1 MNIKKPAVFIILIAT
16 IIVAQLS
23 FANAFSLV
31 KETPIELDQEF
42 TLYEGQ
48 VGILAGE
55 NVRIEATDVTVQ
67 PECKPGQ
74 VDEFGKPISCI
85 TIAIVPSVN
94 LLVTK
99 MYPGD
104 TGTSEDISS
113 GPLAYTKMHLL
124 EGETQEVYGLKITNT
139 FIRKG
144 NSEEIAEPDY
154 AGFIVKKPFTEVV
167 YPELGEDFKLSAL
180 QTAVIQKRGSTVL
193 KMTLDGLA
201 ATSDGVH

>member
-1 MNIKKPAVFIILIAT
+1 
-16 IIVAQLS
+16 
-23 FANAFSLV
+23 
-31 KETPIELDQEF
+31 
-42 TLYEGQ
+42 
-48 VGILAGE
+48 
-55 NVRIEATDVTVQ
+55 
-67 PECKPGQ
+67 
-74 VDEFGKPISCI
+74 
-85 TIAIVPSVN
+85 
-94 LLVTK
+94 

-154 AGFIVKKPFTEVV
+154 AGFIVKKPFAEVV

-193 KMTLDGLA
+193 KMTLDGRV
-201 ATSDGVH
+201 ATSDGGYSSLTLSSAEGQIGGIKIRQGEKGEFGNYVIYFTDSSVESGTGAFRVIWIERPPEDIYVGLNEKFEIKKFQKAIVKETGMQIYL